1 MRILGI
7 DPGIHI
13 AGFSSDITCLCK
25 LVFTETRHMALWLY
39 SRTWR

>member
-13 AGFSSDITCLCK
+13 AGFSSDITCLRN
-25 LVFTETRHMALWLY
+25 LVFAETHHQLFASMVGR
-39 SRTWR
+39 